1 MVEKEQG
8 IIGQEIRMCEDDP
21 SRCVLFNLLQG
32 MYHKHPVRIDIAGTV
47 ESISHITADLLYRC
61 YGQYYNLHNMVL
73 AVAGRITPAEVE
85 EAADKL
91 LKPAPAMLPVSFSC
105 DEPDTVVQ
113 HRVEQTMPVAAPL
126 FYLGIKEPAAAPRD
140 AKGLAGAQL
149 LTDLLVG
156 RSSPLYARLMEDGLI
171 NEQFEAE
178 YFNGPGF
185 GVWLFIG
192 ESSDPDRVAAA
203 ILDEVRR
210 QQAAGLDPEGRDDIL
225 SEVKEYH
232 KKTGTTVLL
241 VSHSMEDIAKY
252 ANRVLVMSN
261 KKIAMYDTVEKVF
274 ARAPELLELGL
285 SVPQVTKIFLKLR
298 EMGVDVPA
306 DVYTIPYAV
315 KTLLEAKRRRDAGES
330 LVLPRS
336 AARKGGAV

>member
-1 MVEKEQG
+1 MPIVVEKLNHAYMEG
-8 IIGQEIRMCEDDP
+8 SALAHDALKDVTLTIGDGEFLGLIGHTGSGKSTFVQH
-21 SRCVLFNLLQG
+21 LNGLLQPTSGRVTVDGFDMADKKQRIQGRRLVG
-32 MYHKHPVRIDIAGTV
+32 MVFQYPEYQLFEETCYKDIAFGPKNMGLDEAEV
-47 ESISHITADLLYRC
+47 DRRVHEAADFVGLDPALLERSPFELSG
-61 YGQYYNLHNMVL
+61 GQKRRV
-73 AVAGRITPAEVE
+73 AVAGVMAMKPRILV
-85 EAADKL
+85 L
-91 LKPAPAMLPVSFSC
+91 
-105 DEPDTVVQ
+105 DEP
-113 HRVEQTMPVAAPL
+113 
-126 FYLGIKEPAAAPRD
+126 
-140 AKGLAGAQL
+140 
-149 LTDLLVG
+149 
-156 RSSPLYARLMEDGLI
+156 
-171 NEQFEAE
+171 
-178 YFNGPGF
+178 
-185 GVWLFIG
+185 
-192 ESSDPDRVAAA
+192 
-203 ILDEVRR
+203 
-210 QQAAGLDPEGRDDIL
+210 AAGLDPEGRDDIL

-336 AARKGGAV
+336 AAQKGGAV